1 MVTLFL
7 PGKTHP
13 NSPCIGVA
21 LLVCFLSVFFI
32 FIPVTH
38 AKFSN
43 PAPRCATLFSYDT
56 VCNVLTGRSDAVG
69 AVRISGSLKSSI
81 QVPGYDRIARFPY
94 HRHDHKILETLTT
107 WALQPFFYLLRN
119 LKILYASL
127 LILLVFYL
135 IYINVPHGS
144 RLFRNKY

>member
-13 NSPCIGVA
+13 KSPCRGAV

-38 AKFSN
+38 AKFST
-43 PAPRCATLFSYDT
+43 PAPRCATIFSYDT
-56 VCNVLTGRSDAVG
+56 VCNVLTGISDAAG
-69 AVRISGSLKSSI
+69 AVRINGFLKTSI
-81 QVPGYDRIARFPY
+81 HVPGYDRIARFPH
-94 HRHDHKILETLTT
+94 HRHDHKVLDTLTR
-107 WALQPFFYLLRN
+107 WALKPLLYILRN

-135 IYINVPHGS
+135 IYLNVPHGS